1 MMKNVNGVPMMKL
14 NCRIKDRQIKLL
26 MFNMLLT
33 GAREVFMSHN
43 PFASELIQS
52 ITLKRDK
59 KRDRY
64 NLFIPAGIIRDSYP
78 QAK

>member
-1 MMKNVNGVPMMKL
+1 
-14 NCRIKDRQIKLL
+14 
-26 MFNMLLT
+26 MFNMLLI
-33 GAREVFMSHN
+33 GARNVFMSHN
-43 PFASELIQS
+43 PFAYELISS

-64 NLFIPAGIIRDSYP
+64 NLFIPDGIIRNSYP

>member
-1 MMKNVNGVPMMKL
+1 MKL
-14 NCRIKDRQIKLL
+14 NCRIKSKQLKLL
-26 MFNMLLT
+26 MFNMLLI
-33 GAREVFMSHN
+33 GARNVFMSHN
-43 PFASELIQS
+43 PFAYELISS

-64 NLFIPAGIIRDSYP
+64 NLFIPDGIIRNSYP